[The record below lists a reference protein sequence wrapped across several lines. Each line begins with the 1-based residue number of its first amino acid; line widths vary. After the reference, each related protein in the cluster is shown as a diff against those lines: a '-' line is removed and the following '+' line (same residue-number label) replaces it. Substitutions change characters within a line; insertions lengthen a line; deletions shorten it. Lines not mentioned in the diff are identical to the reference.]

1 LNIIAS
7 CLDFDNPIP
16 FFEISEKYTNGSI
29 FAMYVRNRTL
39 PDHILYDIQDR
50 HSSHFA
56 TQANYSRG
64 DPSVSEIYEEVEL
77 IQDFVPAA
85 MPILDP
91 IELLFSRID
100 KDLRDSSSK
109 YNPNGAG
116 WELEDMAHVMRT
128 TIEQVTFNDV
138 QGLFRRSYVYLLGD
152 KPILYPFVKI
162 FQEINSKVKSLEFLN

>member
-1 LNIIAS
+1 MAAS
-7 CLDFDNPIP
+7 LQC
-16 FFEISEKYTNGSI
+16 
-29 FAMYVRNRTL
+29 MYKNRTL

-56 TQANYSRG
+56 IQANYSRG

-77 IQDFVPAA
+77 VQDFIPAA

-109 YNPNGAG
+109 CNPNGAG
-116 WELEDMAHVMRT
+116 WGLEDMAHVMRT
-128 TIEQVTFNDV
+128 TIEEVAFNDV
-138 QGLFRRSYVYLLGD
+138 QGWYRLG
-152 KPILYPFVKI
+152 IG
-162 FQEINSKVKSLEFLN
+162 N